1 MKRVLILATLLM
13 VGCGGNQ
20 NENKT
25 ATTEESGA
33 KKVSAQMPDGKKLPE
48 LKVVMPQNAPR
59 IDVITAEKDPE
70 FVNSKKLIIT
80 NEE

>member
-33 KKVSAQMPDGKKLPE
+33 KKVSAQMADGKKHPE

-59 IDVITAEKDPE
+59 IDVIKAEKDPE
-70 FVNSKKLIIT
+70 YLKSKKLIIT

>member
-1 MKRVLILATLLM
+1 MKRVLVLATLLM

-20 NENKT
+20 SENT
-25 ATTEESGA
+25 TTEESGS
-33 KKVSAQMPDGKKLPE
+33 KKMSAQVADGKKLPE
-48 LKVVMPQNAPR
+48 LKMIVPQSAPVK

-70 FVNSKKLIIT
+70 FVNSKKLVIA

>member
-1 MKRVLILATLLM
+1 MKRVLVLATLLM

-20 NENKT
+20 SEN
-25 ATTEESGA
+25 ATTEESGS
-33 KKVSAQMPDGKKLPE
+33 KKMSAQMADDKKLPE
-48 LKVVMPQNAPR
+48 LKMVMPQSTPIK

-70 FVNSKKLIIT
+70 FLNSKKFVIA

>member
-1 MKRVLILATLLM
+1 MKRVLVIAALLM

-20 NENKT
+20 SENKN
-25 ATTEESGA
+25 TEESGA
-33 KKVSAQMPDGKKLPE
+33 KKVSAQMADGKKLPE
-48 LKVVMPQNAPR
+48 LKVVMPQSAPR

-70 FVNSKKLIIT
+70 FINSKKLVIA

>member
-1 MKRVLILATLLM
+1 MKRVLVLATLLM

-20 NENKT
+20 SEN
-25 ATTEESGA
+25 ATTEESGS
-33 KKVSAQMPDGKKLPE
+33 KKMSTQMADDKKLPE
-48 LKVVMPQNAPR
+48 LKVVMPQSAPR

-70 FVNSKKLIIT
+70 FLNSKKFVIA

>member
-1 MKRVLILATLLM
+1 MKKVLVITALLI

-20 NENKT
+20 SKN
-25 ATTEESGA
+25 ATTEESGS
-33 KKVSAQMPDGKKLPE
+33 KKMSTQMADDKKLPE
-48 LKVVMPQNAPR
+48 LKMVMPQSAPIK

-70 FVNSKKLIIT
+70 FLNSKKFVIA

>member
-1 MKRVLILATLLM
+1 MKRVLVIAALLM
-13 VGCGGNQ
+13 IGCGGNQ
-20 NENKT
+20 SENKN
-25 ATTEESGA
+25 TEESGA
-33 KKVSAQMPDGKKLPE
+33 KKVSAQMADGKKLPE

-70 FVNSKKLIIT
+70 FIKSKKLVIA

>member
-1 MKRVLILATLLM
+1 MKRVLVLATLLM

-20 NENKT
+20 SEN
-25 ATTEESGA
+25 ATTEESGS
-33 KKVSAQMPDGKKLPE
+33 KKMSAQVADGKKLPE
-48 LKVVMPQNAPR
+48 LKMIVPQSAPVK

-70 FVNSKKLIIT
+70 FVNSKKLVIA